1 MPDSRYRVLLV
12 CSHPVQYASPLFR
25 LMAEHPQLDILV
37 AYCSLQGA
45 ERGHDPE
52 FGGEVVWDVPL
63 LHGYPWVQLPNR
75 SPRPGL
81 SRFFGLTNPGLW
93 KLVRQGKFDA
103 VVLYTGYRYASFW
116 IAIAAAKSRR
126 APVLFGTDANSLQ
139 PRSGGAWRMHV
150 KRWLW
155 PRLFRLADVVIV
167 PSEASVEMM
176 VSLGIPEKRVMV
188 TPFVVDNNWWK
199 EQVAHVDGSA
209 VRRHWGLPE
218 NALVV
223 LFCAKLQP
231 WKRPQDLLQAF
242 ARANVPGAFLVYVGD
257 GPLRGELE
265 AGAEALG
272 VAGRV
277 RFLGFLNQSKL
288 PEVYRAADLLV
299 LPSDYDACPVVICET
314 MLCGCPAVITD
325 RIRGRFDLVKH
336 GSTGFIYPCGDL
348 DALAGIL
355 AEVLPDRARLAQIA
369 EAARER
375 MESWSPPD
383 TVEAHVR
390 AVGQALRLRQCTP
403 SCSPAALE
411 R

>member
-45 ERGHDPE
+45 ERGLDPE

-116 IAIAAAKSRR
+116 IAIAAAKSRG

-176 VSLGIPEKRVMV
+176 VSLGIPEKRVML

-199 EQVAHVDGSA
+199 EQAAHVDGSA

-336 GSTGFIYPCGDL
+336 GSTGFIYPCGDV
-348 DALAGIL
+348 DALARIL
-355 AEVLPDRARLAQIA
+355 AEVLPDRDRLAQIA